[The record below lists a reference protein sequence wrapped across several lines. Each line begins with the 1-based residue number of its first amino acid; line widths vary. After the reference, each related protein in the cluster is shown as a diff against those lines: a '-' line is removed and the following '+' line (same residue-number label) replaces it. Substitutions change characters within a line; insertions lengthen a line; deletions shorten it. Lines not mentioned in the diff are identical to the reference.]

1 MAEVFVFS
9 VAAFFSGILGVIIGG
24 PFKILV
30 IENAIIESV
39 IARAIVAFVF
49 FPPVVGVVLM
59 VSYFFLAK
67 NPELGAFEWGAIVGL
82 VSGMTYSYMK
92 VGQRDE

>member
-9 VAAFFSGILGVIIGG
+9 IAAFFSGILGIITGG
-24 PFKILV
+24 PFKIFF
-30 IENAIIESV
+30 IRNEIIESV

-59 VSYFFLAK
+59 VSYFFLVK
-67 NPELGAFEWGAIVGL
+67 NPELGGFEWGAIIGL
-82 VSGMTYSYMK
+82 VSGMTYSYMRT
-92 VGQRDE
+92 GNNEE